1 MTAQISETLIY
12 EDQKLSMCSQPLD
25 YWLCTAGKDID
36 FQSTSTACWR
46 GYTGTWKVINDR
58 LYLASLN
65 GTGRDGSKLR
75 MKDLFPDHSKGVFA
89 HWFSGEVR
97 CPFGKM
103 LDYVHMGYG
112 STFEKDL
119 YLTFKKGMLVAKRV
133 ITNGVGKEGDPEG
146 YGVAAFTTFPV
157 DKSGSQ

>member
-1 MTAQISETLIY
+1 
-12 EDQKLSMCSQPLD
+12 
-25 YWLCTAGKDID
+25 
-36 FQSTSTACWR
+36 
-46 GYTGTWKVINDR
+46 
-58 LYLASLN
+58 
-65 GTGRDGSKLR
+65 
-75 MKDLFPDHSKGVFA
+75 MKDLFPDHAKGVFA
-89 HWFSGEVR
+89 HWFSSEVR

-112 STFEKDL
+112 STFENDL

-157 DKSGSQ
+157 NKSGSK

>member
-1 MTAQISETLIY
+1 
-12 EDQKLSMCSQPLD
+12 
-25 YWLCTAGKDID
+25 
-36 FQSTSTACWR
+36 
-46 GYTGTWKVINDR
+46 
-58 LYLASLN
+58 
-65 GTGRDGSKLR
+65 
-75 MKDLFPDHSKGVFA
+75 
-89 HWFSGEVR
+89 
-97 CPFGKM
+97 
-103 LDYVHMGYG
+103 MGYG